1 MAVRLAPLT
10 AACAVQDHRAAAR
23 MYRDERD
30 QKAAEIYKAMRR
42 GDYQL
47 SDKLKKEVSHLSLG
61 ILRVMK

>member
-1 MAVRLAPLT
+1 MRLAPLT

-61 ILRVMK
+61 ILRIMK

>member
-1 MAVRLAPLT
+1 MRLASLT

-47 SDKLKKEVSHLSLG
+47 SDKLKMEVCHLSLG
-61 ILRVMK
+61 FILGFMK